1 MVLSERTHPKFGQ
14 DEHNKFQLQDTNE
27 TPNHF
32 SYLNTINETN
42 NLRFLGLEVNKTL
55 SWKSQIDKL
64 LPKLSSACFVIRSM
78 LPYCD
83 TTSIKTIYF
92 AYFHSL
98 LEYGIAFWGNPR
110 KTKKCLNSKWGQSD

>member
-55 SWKSQIDKL
+55 SWKNQIDN
-64 LPKLSSACFVIRSM
+64 FV
-78 LPYCD
+78 
-83 TTSIKTIYF
+83 
-92 AYFHSL
+92 A
-98 LEYGIAFWGNPR
+98 
-110 KTKKCLNSKWGQSD
+110 KTKQRLLCDPINVTLL